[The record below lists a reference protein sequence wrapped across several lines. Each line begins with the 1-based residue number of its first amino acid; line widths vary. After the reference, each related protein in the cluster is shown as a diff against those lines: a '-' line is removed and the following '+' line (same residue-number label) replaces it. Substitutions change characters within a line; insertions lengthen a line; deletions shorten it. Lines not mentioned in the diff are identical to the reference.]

1 MKRRVPFLALLALA
15 CSSTPQ
21 ARAQTAAGHVPTLA
35 EFAQTAAYA
44 AAHQNADGGF
54 AAGPG
59 QPSTLGATN
68 TGLRVLEYVG
78 GSIPDVAA
86 CIKFVK
92 SCKVP
97 GSGFAQTPGGKPD
110 VTTTAIGLMAA
121 GELKIADKAM
131 IDDAIAYF
139 GANSKAFE
147 EVRMSIA
154 GLEAVES
161 KSPDFARWAAQI
173 EGMRQPDGSFGE
185 GPAKAFATGGAAAAI
200 LRMGLPL
207 EKREAVIA
215 AIKAGQ
221 RPDGAWSKD
230 AGPSDLSSSYRVMRC
245 LYMLKEKPDA
255 AKLREYIAKLPPAR
269 RQLFRR
275 ARRQGEPR
283 RDVLRRDHPPL
294 APPARRRAAGP
305 RADRLHPALRRQ
317 GPRGLGGEH
326 VALVGPR
333 RHARGQVARAS
344 TTTSSWPRG
353 RATAT
358 SSSRSGSGSRTARA
372 TAASSSAASACPAP
386 RCRATRPT
394 SARTTG
400 AASTT
405 SRGATRSWSR
415 PRPRPSR
422 RSRRTAGTTTSS
434 APWGTGSRLYLN
446 GVPSVVYREEDPGI
460 SRDGQ
465 IAVQIHAGAPMEVQF
480 KDLQIRLLP

>member
-1 MKRRVPFLALLALA
+1 
-15 CSSTPQ
+15 
-21 ARAQTAAGHVPTLA
+21 
-35 EFAQTAAYA
+35 
-44 AAHQNADGGF
+44 
-54 AAGPG
+54 
-59 QPSTLGATN
+59 
-68 TGLRVLEYVG
+68 
-78 GSIPDVAA
+78 
-86 CIKFVK
+86 
-92 SCKVP
+92 
-97 GSGFAQTPGGKPD
+97 
-110 VTTTAIGLMAA
+110 
-121 GELKIADKAM
+121 
-131 IDDAIAYF
+131 
-139 GANSKAFE
+139 
-147 EVRMSIA
+147 MSIA

-173 EGMRQPDGSFGE
+173 EGMRLPDGSFGE

-230 AGPSDLSSSYRVMRC
+230 DGASDLSSSYRVMRC

-255 AKLREYIAKLPPAR
+255 EKLREYIAELPPAR

-294 APPARRRAAGP
+294 APPARRRDSGP

-317 GPRGLGGEH
+317 GPGRAGRGT
-326 VALVGPR
+326 R
-333 RHARGQVARAS
+333 RSGRPATACSWAS
-344 TTTSSWPRG
+344 LPASITTSSWPPG

-358 SSSRSGSGSRTARA
+358 SSSRSGSSSRTARA
-372 TAASSSAASACPAP
+372 TAASSSAACAFPAP

-400 AASTT
+400 AACTT

-415 PRPRPSR
+415 PRPRPSS

-434 APWGTGSRLYLN
+434 APWETGSRLYLN

-460 SRDGQ
+460 ARDGQ

-480 KDLQIRLLP
+480 KDLQIRTAAVIVGMPRRPGVRDSMIRTCELTVPLGHPLGRRRDRPSRRRSWLLEARSRRSQSNRRPAEELLRRRWWAPLPTSRTWPGSSRPRRSDPRGRRSRNSRSPPAWRH